1 MKSSLIKLSYI
12 AVLFLTACSAEKLPK
27 FTVVQGLR
35 VLGLQS
41 SVPEIE
47 FDGSTFTPNSVNF
60 IPVVSDV
67 YGAGRTLKYN
77 LEFCLDPGI
86 TLGAIPNCENNLTRT
101 VVATDQTV
109 VDSADFLAP
118 NYMGSLDPKTVNFST
133 ASGTALAIMA
143 QKYAASTATQ
153 LFNGLNLLVVFE
165 LYPSGEESSKVTSFK
180 RIVFSSA
187 AKTVKNSNPSG
198 LEIRKSGVEIS
209 SLPSVESEL
218 EAYLPSTQAEI
229 YSLMNLDG
237 SVSTKTEVL
246 ETTWFL
252 TGPAD
257 IECSKK
263 KKCTTDGLFSMSRTR
278 LGEMNTFYI
287 PEVSVPTTRGRI
299 LIGIARDDRGGVA
312 DIKRYL
318 TGTGP

>member
-1 MKSSLIKLSYI
+1 MKSSLLKISYLM
-12 AVLFLTACSAEKLPK
+12 VLFFTACSAEKLPK

-35 VLGLQS
+35 VLGLRS
-41 SVPEIE
+41 SVPEIG
-47 FDGSTFTPNSVNF
+47 FDGATFTPNSVN
-60 IPVVSDV
+60 ITPVVSDI
-67 YGAGRTLKYN
+67 YGAGRTLKFHV
-77 LEFCLDPGI
+77 EFCLDPGI
-86 TLGAIPNCENNLTRT
+86 SLGATPNCENNPTRT
-101 VVATDQTV
+101 VVGASEQTV

-118 NYMGSLDPKTVNFST
+118 NYMGSLTPVAVDFST
-133 ASGTALAIMA
+133 ASGTALAIMT
-143 QKYAASTATQ
+143 QKYAASTSTQ

-180 RIVFSSA
+180 RIVFSGA
-187 AKTVKNSNPSG
+187 TKTVKNSNPSG
-198 LEIRKSGVEIS
+198 LEIRKNGVEIS

-218 EAYLPSTQAEI
+218 DAYLPTSQAESF
-229 YSLMNLDG
+229 SLMNLDG

-263 KKCTTDGLFSMSRTR
+263 KECTTDGLFSMSRTR

-287 PEVSVPTTRGRI
+287 PEVSVPTSRGRV
-299 LIGIARDDRGGVA
+299 LIGIARDDRGGV
-312 DIKRYL
+312 ITKRYC
-318 TGTGP
+318 TGTCP